1 MSQCENW
8 RRRLMRPT
16 DARVRECPCRVL
28 AGLRL
33 SVATV
38 HAAKGIQADH
48 VVVLDLADRQLGF
61 PGQIEDD
68 PLLELVMPHQGAGYP
83 HAEERRLLYVAMTR
97 ARLGLWLV
105 ADRSRPSVFVRGADG
120 APRRAASPRVVRGGA
135 GPAVPPVPRRAPGR
149 GDGRRDA
156 LLEPPAVPLR
166 GAALP
171 AVPPGVRGRTGRAPR
186 VLERELRRGA
196 GRLPR
201 LRRRACWFRA
211 GRAGGSFRSC
221 TEYGSDQPCTDTAG
235 PVRTGRQTPR
245 RRA

>member
-1 MSQCENW
+1 M
-8 RRRLMRPT
+8 
-16 DARVRECPCRVL
+16 L

-105 ADRSRPSVFVRGADG
+105 ADRSRPSVFVRELMEHHGGRRLLGSFEEEQAPPCRRCRGGHLVEGTGGGMLCSNRPLCRYG
-120 APRRAASPRVVRGGA
+120 APRCPRCRRGS
-135 GPAVPPVPRRAPGR
+135 AVER
-149 GDGRRDA
+149 DGR
-156 LLEPPAVPLR
+156 LGCSSGSC
-166 GAALP
+166 GAALDGC
-171 AVPPGVRGRTGRAPR
+171 PGC
-186 VLERELRRGA
+186 GA
-196 GRLPR
+196 GMLVS
-201 LRRRACWFRA
+201 RRAR
-211 GRAGGSFRSC
+211 GGSFRSC

-235 PVRTGRQTPR
+235 PVRIGRQTPR